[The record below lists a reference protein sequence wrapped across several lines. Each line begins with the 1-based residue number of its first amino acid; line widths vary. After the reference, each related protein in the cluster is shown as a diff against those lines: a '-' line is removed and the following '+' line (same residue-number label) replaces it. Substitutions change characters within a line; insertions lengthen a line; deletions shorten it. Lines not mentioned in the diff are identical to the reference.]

1 MLIRSYAL
9 LGTCALVGGYAVVR
23 DNAPSAAPASN
34 AVVAEAGAAPRFVPP
49 PRPPVLPSIDV
60 SDEEPATDDDGVSE
74 EPIRGLDP
82 ISGPDELAMVFSVD
96 GEWYLRLSEEE
107 RAEARGRARMVV
119 DGYTHSVVAP
129 VSASALPATFAD
141 WKSREVFVNGTCR
154 SRVVGFAEISR
165 AAGDPEGGYD
175 KEGDEYIPGVWTI
188 ETLTAANVTLAAKL
202 DGNCEGTWARATDH
216 SAPAVARSLEDPE
229 LEQDALADL
238 LRNAEPQLTVEW
250 SEMGGEGD
258 WRDEVEVVT
267 KTYEHSL
274 TGERWVFVQ
283 AHAGYGGCGDPSVS
297 LMAAYRTGDDGTLV
311 RAATLDYAHS
321 TLRDVVD
328 IDGDGQPE
336 MMFGDDDASTT
347 VVDLAN
353 RTADS
358 IYVNSYAHEGC
369 GC

>member
-9 LGTCALVGGYAVVR
+9 LGTCALIGGYAAIR

-34 AVVAEAGAAPRFVPP
+34 AVVAEPVAAPRFVPP
-49 PRPPVLPSIDV
+49 PRPPVLPSIGV
-60 SDEEPATDDDGVSE
+60 RDEEPANDDGVNE

-107 RAEARGRARMVV
+107 RAESRGRGRMVV
-119 DGYTHSVVAP
+119 EGDTHSVVAP
-129 VSASALPATFAD
+129 VSAAALPATFAD
-141 WKSREVFVNGTCR
+141 WTSREVFVNGTCR

-165 AAGDPEGGYD
+165 AAGDPEDGYD
-175 KEGDEYIPGVWTI
+175 EEGDEYIPGVWTV
-188 ETLTAANVTLAAKL
+188 ETLTAANITLAAKL
-202 DGNCEGTWARATDH
+202 DGNCSGTWARATDQ
-216 SAPAVARSLEDPE
+216 SAPAVARSLEAPE

-238 LRNAEPQLTVEW
+238 LRNAEPRLTVEW

-258 WRDEVEVVT
+258 WRDEVDVVT
-267 KTYEHSL
+267 QTYQHPL
-274 TGERWVFVQ
+274 TDERWVFVQ
-283 AHAGYGGCGDPSVS
+283 ARTGGYCGEPSVS
-297 LMAAYRTGDDGTLV
+297 LMAAYRAGDDGTLV

-328 IDGDGQPE
+328 VDGDGQPE
-336 MMFGDDDASTT
+336 MMFGEDDSSIS

-358 IYVNSYAHEGC
+358 IYINSYAHEGC